1 MQVEALN
8 EAVKVR
14 ADFQGGKIRPL
25 LIRRGDRVY
34 KVKRVNGAWED
45 LEGRHKI
52 YWFSVTV
59 DSSDV
64 FRVCLKTGEMLW
76 WIDSVVMP

>member
-1 MQVEALN
+1 L
-8 EAVKVR
+8 R
-14 ADFQGGKIRPL
+14 RIGL
-25 LIRRGDRVY
+25 LRRDV
-34 KVKRVNGAWED
+34 
-45 LEGRHKI
+45 EGRHKI
-52 YWFSVTV
+52 YWFSITV